1 MNEKLGLDSAFLD
14 EKNPFDLFKI
24 WMKEAE
30 KKDSNND
37 EPKEDKEP
45 PEN

>member
-24 WMKEAE
+24 WMEEAE
-30 KKDSNND
+30 KMNLMIQMHLTLQQ
-37 EPKEDKEP
+37 
-45 PEN
+45 